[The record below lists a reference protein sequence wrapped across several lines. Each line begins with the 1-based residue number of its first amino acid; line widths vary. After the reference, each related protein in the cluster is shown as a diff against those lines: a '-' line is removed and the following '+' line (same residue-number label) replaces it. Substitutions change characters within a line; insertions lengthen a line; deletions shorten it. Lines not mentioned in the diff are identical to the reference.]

1 MSGMIVLK
9 TAKEIQKMKDA
20 CRISAAALRVAKE
33 TLKPGVTTA
42 HIDDAVRKYILS
54 QGATPSFLNYG
65 GFPKSACI
73 SINEQVI
80 HGIPDDQT
88 VLREGDIVSVDV
100 GAYYKGFHGDN
111 AATFPVGAVSAG
123 AQKLMDV
130 TQECLRRGIAAAVK
144 GNRLGDIGFAVQ
156 SWAEKNGF
164 SVVRDFVGH
173 GVGHDLHEAPEVPNY
188 GKAGHGVRL
197 VPGMTI
203 AIEPMINEGVFG
215 VRVLDN
221 DWTVVTRDGKLSA
234 HFENTIA
241 ITDDGPVILTAE

>member
-1 MSGMIVLK
+1 MIVLK
-9 TAKEIQKMKDA
+9 TAKEIQTMRDA

-33 TLKPGVTTA
+33 ALKPGVTTA
-42 HIDDAVRKYILS
+42 HVDNEVRKFILS

-73 SINEQVI
+73 SINDQVI

-88 VLREGDIVSVDV
+88 VVREGDIVSVDV

-111 AATFPVGAVSAG
+111 AATFPVGAVSPA

-130 TQECLRRGIAAAVK
+130 TRECLRRGIAAAVK

-156 SWAEKNGF
+156 SYAEANGF

-173 GVGHDLHEAPEVPNY
+173 GVGHELHEAPEVPNY

-203 AIEPMINEGVFG
+203 AIEPMINEGVFE
-215 VRVLDN
+215 VEVLDN
-221 DWTVVTRDGKLSA
+221 DWTVVTADGKLSA